1 MLYLIAT
8 PIGNLA
14 DITYRAVETLKIC
27 NYILCED
34 TRHSRTLLVHY
45 GIEKPL
51 KSYHKFNEA
60 SQAEGILEDLRNG
73 MVIGLISDAG
83 TPGISDPGADLVK
96 RCVEADLPVTA
107 IPGPCAA
114 IQALACSG
122 LDTTR
127 FQFVGFLPKKEGAL
141 KKTLQEIL
149 AYKGTTVC
157 YESPHRLVDVL
168 KMIHELDPTKALAV
182 GRELTKKF
190 EEFRRGTAAELL
202 QHWNENV
209 LKGEIVLMIAGS
221 EGQDIDWEALTPEEH
236 VSQLEKNYSLTRQEA
251 IKMAAELRGV
261 PKRTIYNAVHRE
273 QEGLK

>member
-1 MLYLIAT
+1 MLYLVAT

-14 DITYRAVETLKIC
+14 DITFRAIETLKSC
-27 NYILCED
+27 DYILCED

-60 SQAEGILEDLRNG
+60 SQAEGILDDLRNG
-73 MVIGLISDAG
+73 KVIALVSDAG

-96 RCVEADLPVTA
+96 SCLDADLTVTA

-114 IQALACSG
+114 IQALSCSG

-141 KKTLQEIL
+141 KKMLQEIL
-149 AYKGTTVC
+149 AYKGTTAC
-157 YESPHRLVDVL
+157 YESPHRLIDAL
-168 KMIHELDPTKALAV
+168 EMLHELEPARLLAV

-190 EEFRRGTAAELL
+190 EELRRGTASELL
-202 QHWNENV
+202 EHWKVNV
-209 LKGEIVLMIAGS
+209 LKGEIVLLISGS
-221 EGQDIDWEALTPEEH
+221 TGHDIDWEALSPEEH
-236 VSQLEKNYSLTRQEA
+236 VAHLEESYSLSRQEA

-261 PKRTIYNAVHRE
+261 PKRTIYNAV
-273 QEGLK
+273 QKN